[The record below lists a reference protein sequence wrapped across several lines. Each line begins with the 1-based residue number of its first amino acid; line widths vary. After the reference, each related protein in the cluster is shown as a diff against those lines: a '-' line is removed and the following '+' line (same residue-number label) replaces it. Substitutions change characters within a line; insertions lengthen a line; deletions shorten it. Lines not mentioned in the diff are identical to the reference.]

1 MGNMKPAELV
11 NLPYR
16 KELNKIQSLLNK
28 LPENL
33 GLQGNAERLAAL
45 RTATAAFE
53 PLVDADEAATRDM
66 LNKGKVLGT
75 ALETP
80 SCSEGTPRRRSDLR
94 HPPPLH
100 PFRTRRPTRPRDSA
114 HPAGVIIVTTVTG

>member
-1 MGNMKPAELV
+1 MKPAELV

-53 PLVDADEAATRDM
+53 PLVDDDEAATRDM
-66 LNKGKVLGT
+66 LNKEIGR
-75 ALETP
+75 A
-80 SCSEGTPRRRSDLR
+80 SCRER
-94 HPPPLH
+94 
-100 PFRTRRPTRPRDSA
+100 
-114 HPAGVIIVTTVTG
+114 V